1 MSRHDHGM
9 TPLPP
14 CRMYEKWDTFINSL
28 TESDSDSDE
37 NDRLIRDAHIKR
49 RMALAKVQPTTQ
61 ERFGLGDCQVKVTS
75 LRDYTW
81 EDKEK
86 SVIVYVQVPFKI
98 AQYNPKFRKQS
109 FSVDL
114 LSSSTQERFRFA
126 VVKLTGEIVV
136 AACGCKYEEDGADSR
151 LVISLTKFGQGS
163 WPYLA
168 SQ

>member
-1 MSRHDHGM
+1 MSRHDHGT

-28 TESDSDSDE
+28 TESDSDHE

-49 RMALAKVQPTTQ
+49 RMALAKAQPTTQ

-86 SVIVYVQVPFKI
+86 SAIVHVQVPFKI
-98 AQYNPKFRKQS
+98 AQYNPTFRKQS
-109 FSVDL
+109 FSVDFL
-114 LSSSTQERFRFA
+114 SSTQERYRFA

-151 LVISLTKFGQGS
+151 LIISLTKFGQGL